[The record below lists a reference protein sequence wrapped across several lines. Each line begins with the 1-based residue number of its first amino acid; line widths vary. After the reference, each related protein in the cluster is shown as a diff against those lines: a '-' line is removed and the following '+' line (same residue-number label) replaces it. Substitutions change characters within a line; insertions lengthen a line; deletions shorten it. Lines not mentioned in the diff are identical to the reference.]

1 MFEEKRRYPKMSERE
16 PTPIIAEFFRRLEQ
30 LDPGQRARLKR
41 SAGQTMGE
49 AGSDVL
55 SLFYRALPHGGVGT
69 QESMFFMA
77 ASLFPLAEGG
87 GKGNLGQSLRK
98 AQNPKNKK
106 GLDRRVVALLDAD
119 DMQLPFRLRQTIHFL
134 QSNRVRVDWPALLD
148 DLLHWSHPE
157 RLVQKRW
164 AESYFSK

>member
-1 MFEEKRRYPKMSERE
+1 MSEHE
-16 PTPIIAEFFRRLEQ
+16 QNPIISEFFRCLAQ

-41 SAGQTMGE
+41 SAGQSMGE

-55 SLFYRALPHGGVGT
+55 SLFYRVLPPGGVGA
-69 QESMFFMA
+69 QEGMFFMA
-77 ASLFPLAEGG
+77 ATLFPLAETG

-119 DMQLPFRLRQTIHFL
+119 DIQLAFRLR
-134 QSNRVRVDWPALLD
+134 LL
-148 DLLHWSHPE
+148 
-157 RLVQKRW
+157 
-164 AESYFSK
+164 

>member
-1 MFEEKRRYPKMSERE
+1 MSERQ
-16 PTPIIAEFFRRLEQ
+16 PNPIISEFFHRLEQ

-55 SLFYRALPHGGVGT
+55 SLFYRVLPPGSMGA
-69 QESMFFMA
+69 QESIFFMA
-77 ASLFPLAEGG
+77 ASLFPLAEEG

-106 GLDRRVVALLDAD
+106 GLDRRVEALLDAD
-119 DMQLPFRLRQTIHFL
+119 DMQLPFRLRQAVHFL

-148 DLLHWSHPE
+148 DLLYWSHPD

-164 AESYFSK
+164 AESYFSQ